1 MEYGDRIGEPILIMA
16 IMVVIAVVAR
26 QPLLFAGAAGVAAI
40 VITRFTIAT
49 YHIIQCQNT
58 LEITQQLRRPQ
69 VIRDRPVTLSVDV
82 ESTTPQ
88 PREAPVEVTLEWS
101 PGIRGTTRHFEI
113 PPTQTDSHFEVE
125 LTPDAVGDHEI
136 APPTITYT
144 PLPGVMTATFRAGS
158 AASLQAAPRQPTG
171 VRLRRG
177 GKGSVTSFG
186 LQGSG
191 EDDYGEGLDPNELR
205 EYVSS
210 DPLRYIDW
218 NTTARQNEPY
228 VREYDPETDSDLMCL
243 ISHSEAM
250 DVGIPGQTMLDY
262 AKQVGMG
269 LLALAE
275 SEGDPAGIC
284 TVDGTGDLVYRPPT
298 TQISTYRQMQDVLS
312 SLQPNSRHDPPAPDV
327 PNRVLGTQD
336 SNRRAERLDTTTSFG
351 TTLSSF
357 YQSRLNYRTVSA
369 DSPLLGAIEYLDTTR
384 SNETHLLCICDDGDR
399 GSVYTAAQLAGTQF
413 DVVTLFITPT
423 VLYDPDALATPT
435 TAYETYRS
443 FEEFRQRLERIDD
456 VTVLE
461 VAPGD
466 RLEGLLSAQQRGE
479 QA

>member
-1 MEYGDRIGEPILIMA
+1 
-16 IMVVIAVVAR
+16 
-26 QPLLFAGAAGVAAI
+26 
-40 VITRFTIAT
+40 
-49 YHIIQCQNT
+49 
-58 LEITQQLRRPQ
+58 
-69 VIRDRPVTLSVDV
+69 
-82 ESTTPQ
+82 
-88 PREAPVEVTLEWS
+88 
-101 PGIRGTTRHFEI
+101 
-113 PPTQTDSHFEVE
+113 
-125 LTPDAVGDHEI
+125 
-136 APPTITYT
+136 
-144 PLPGVMTATFRAGS
+144 
-158 AASLQAAPRQPTG
+158 
-171 VRLRRG
+171 
-177 GKGSVTSFG
+177 
-186 LQGSG
+186 
-191 EDDYGEGLDPNELR
+191 
-205 EYVSS
+205 
-210 DPLRYIDW
+210 
-218 NTTARQNEPY
+218 
-228 VREYDPETDSDLMCL
+228 MCL
-243 ISHSEAM
+243 IFHSEAM

-384 SNETHLLCICDDGDR
+384 SSETHLLCICDDGDR
-399 GSVYTAAQLAGTQF
+399 GSVYTAAQLASTRF

-443 FEEFRQRLERIDD
+443 FEEFRQQLERIDD